1 MDSPAE
7 MDEALSG
14 YNKALG
20 VALGYRDLMTHLH
33 SERVHDLAMMIA
45 EACDVDEAELG
56 VLKVA
61 SSFHDVGKIGIPDHI
76 LMKPTRLDAAE
87 WETIKRHSEIGEQ
100 ILRSSGI
107 GGYPVPDVARAI
119 RHHHE
124 HVDGGGYPDGLAG
137 EDIPLGSRIIAIADS
152 YDAMA
157 VTRAYHG
164 ARSHHEIMDIME
176 GETGRKFDPALMQIF
191 RARIEHSPMRTD

>member
-7 MDEALSG
+7 MDEGLFG

-33 SERVHDLAMMIA
+33 SERVHDLALMIA
-45 EACDVDEAELG
+45 EDSDVDEAALG
-56 VLKVA
+56 ALKVA

-76 LMKPTRLDAAE
+76 LMKSTRLDAAE
-87 WETIKRHSEIGEQ
+87 WETIKQHSEIGEQ
-100 ILRSSGI
+100 ILRSSGV
-107 GGYPVPDVARAI
+107 GGYPVPDAARAI

-124 HVDGGGYPDGLAG
+124 HYDGGGYPDGLAG
-137 EDIPLGSRIIAIADS
+137 EDIPLCSRIIAIADS

-157 VTRAYHG
+157 VTRAYHA
-164 ARSHHEIMDIME
+164 ARAHHEIMDIMVD
-176 GETGRKFDPALMQIF
+176 ETGRKFDPALMQIF
-191 RARIEHSPMRTD
+191 CARIEHSPMRTD